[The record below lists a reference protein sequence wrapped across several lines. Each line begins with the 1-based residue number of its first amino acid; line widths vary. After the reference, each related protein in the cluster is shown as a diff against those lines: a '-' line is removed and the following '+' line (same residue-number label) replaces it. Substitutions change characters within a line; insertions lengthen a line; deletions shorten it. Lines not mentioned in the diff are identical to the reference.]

1 MGNNQSEFDKNK
13 DLSPRDKER
22 MLQQNLLQQERI
34 KNQVLQGKLE
44 TTQDIIN
51 NFRENQVLPMK
62 SSNPLLT
69 NPELQKEFMRNKKM
83 QEELLKII
91 MKQKSL
97 NLNDSQYDKIN
108 QFLKKLNIEENEDDM
123 KKTHLFINQG
133 TRTVE
138 PNTNYMK
145 VNEEKKPEIGVSG
158 SEREKLIRLIK
169 KKKLE
174 EIENNKKEHEKRKK
188 EYENKLKNFQQ
199 NDINPY
205 KILDVSKTASMNE
218 IKSAYKRKAKIYHP
232 DRPNGNKEQFQLI
245 TMAFMLLI
253 EKYKKTMEDKQFTSL
268 KDESRKEIEKQ
279 KNIGRRNVNMKGD
292 RFNNKLFN
300 KIYDENKLY
309 NPNEE
314 GYGNWMRD
322 NEYDSDKIP
331 KVFSNDFNLNVFNST
346 FNDQKVSNSQEI
358 INYSQ
363 PKALSLVRGNFEELG
378 GGAVGDYSSTNNKMN
393 YADYKKA
400 HTETTLINPDNVRV
414 KNYNSVKDLEF
425 ERSKKQFLS
434 ERELQQIA
442 IQEAKE
448 KDMEEVRL
456 RRLNEY
462 DDKSFRQFERINKIF
477 LK

>member
-434 ERELQQIA
+434 ERELQQIT

>member
-44 TTQDIIN
+44 NTQEILN
-51 NFRENQVLPMK
+51 SFRGSQVLPMK

-108 QFLKKLNIEENEDDM
+108 DFLKKLNIEENEDDM

-133 TRTVE
+133 TRKVE
-138 PNTNYMK
+138 QNTNYMK
-145 VNEEKKPEIGVSG
+145 VNEEKKPEIGVSA
-158 SEREKLIRLIK
+158 SERDKLIRLIK
-169 KKKLE
+169 KQKLE
-174 EIENNKKEHEKRKK
+174 EIENNKREHEKRKK
-188 EYENKLKNFQQ
+188 EYESKLQNFQQ

-218 IKSAYKRKAKIYHP
+218 IKTAYKRKAKIYHP

-253 EKYKKTMEDKQFTSL
+253 EKYKKTMEDKQFTTL
-268 KDESRKEIEKQ
+268 KDESRKELEKQ
-279 KNIGRRNVNMKGD
+279 KNVGRRNVNMKGD

-309 NPNEE
+309 NPNDE

-346 FNDQKVSNSQEI
+346 FNERKTSNSQEI

-448 KDMEEVRL
+448 KELEEVRL